1 MTFKAVVF
9 DLDGTLLDTIEDLTD
24 SMNAALARMGY
35 PGKTIEESKKLVGDG
50 LKTFVRRAL
59 PAEAADDPAAI
70 ARLKDLMRA
79 EYRVRDAVKTRLYE
93 GIPELLDALNR
104 REIPMVVLSN
114 KPHDAT
120 LAVMAKFFSRWRF
133 RVIYGARD
141 GVPVKPDPSAALEI
155 ARKLDIAPV
164 EIAYVGDTNTDMLT
178 ANAAGMFAIGA
189 LWGFRT
195 AEELRANGAKVLIGH
210 PLELLPFCL

>member
-50 LKTFVRRAL
+50 LKTFVQRAL
-59 PAEAADDPAAI
+59 PAEAVDDPVAI
-70 ARLKDLMRA
+70 TRLKDLMRA
-79 EYRVRDAVKTRLYE
+79 EYSVRDAVKTRLYE

-104 REIPMVVLSN
+104 REIPMAVLSN

-133 RVIYGARD
+133 QVIYGARD

-195 AEELRANGAKVLIGH
+195 AEELRANGAKVLIGQ